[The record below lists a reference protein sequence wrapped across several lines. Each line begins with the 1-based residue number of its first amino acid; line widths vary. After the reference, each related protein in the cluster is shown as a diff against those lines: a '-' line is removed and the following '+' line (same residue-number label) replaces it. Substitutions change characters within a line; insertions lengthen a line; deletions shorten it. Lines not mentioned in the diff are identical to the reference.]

1 MSSSRVSL
9 MRIGCSAG
17 VRSGA
22 SCARVALL
30 ISFAS
35 LVLGGCGTTVP
46 APTGGLFGAV
56 MAGIAEPERRP
67 APPVDMEADGLE
79 AQRPPPLRMHSQP
92 DDPTQPFSPN
102 YGSVP
107 VAPTADSEDAPP
119 APA

>member
-1 MSSSRVSL
+1 
-9 MRIGCSAG
+9 
-17 VRSGA
+17 
-22 SCARVALL
+22 VALL

-35 LVLGGCGTTVP
+35 LALGGCGTTLP

-79 AQRPPPLRMHSQP
+79 AQRPPPLRMYRQP
-92 DDPTQPFSPN
+92 DDPAQPFSPN

-107 VAPTADSEDAPP
+107 IAPPAESNDAPP